1 EETCYFPAPESGTY
15 YVRIKGFSAA
25 TGVSL
30 YPSFVDA
37 NWPRGEAATVTQLSG
52 HRTRVLLTWD
62 AGKRQV
68 DIYRDGAIYA
78 TTRNTG
84 AYTDIFRIVGSG
96 TKTYMI
102 CNKGTEECSDEVE
115 IEFNSRR

>member
-1 EETCYFPAPESGTY
+1 M
-15 YVRIKGFSAA
+15 
-25 TGVSL
+25 
-30 YPSFVDA
+30 
-37 NWPRGEAATVTQLSG
+37 
-52 HRTRVLLTWD
+52 D

-102 CNKGTEECSDEVE
+102 CNKGTQECSDEVA
-115 IEFNSRR
+115 IEYESQP